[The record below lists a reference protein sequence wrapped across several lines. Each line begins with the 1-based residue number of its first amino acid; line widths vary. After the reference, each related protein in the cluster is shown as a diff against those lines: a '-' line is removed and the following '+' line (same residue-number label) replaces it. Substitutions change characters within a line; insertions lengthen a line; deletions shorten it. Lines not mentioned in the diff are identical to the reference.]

1 MATVEPIP
9 STDGASVVIE
19 APRINAAW
27 SMNASY
33 RFVYGWHPTR
43 PHNYPNAIAK
53 VDVTGLS
60 PVRRWVNAD
69 DEFGVMMGEAVFVA
83 RPNGVDEDDGVV
95 VSAGLHIES
104 GRSFALVLNASTMG
118 ELARA
123 YAPSPITFGFHTQF
137 YPSRSDDGD

>member
-1 MATVEPIP
+1 
-9 STDGASVVIE
+9 
-19 APRINAAW
+19 
-27 SMNASY
+27 MNASY
-33 RFVYGWHPTR
+33 RYVYGWHPTR
-43 PHNYPNAIAK
+43 NDNYPNALAK

-123 YAPSPITFGFHTQF
+123 YASSPITFGFHTQF
-137 YPSRSDDGD
+137 YPTQP